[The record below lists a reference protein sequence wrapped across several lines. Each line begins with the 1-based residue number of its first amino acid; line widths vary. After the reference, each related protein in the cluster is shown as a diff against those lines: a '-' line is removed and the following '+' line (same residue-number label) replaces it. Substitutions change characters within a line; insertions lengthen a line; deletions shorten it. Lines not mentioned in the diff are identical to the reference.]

1 MESLKQVRYLLQQN
15 DQMVKLDSQ
24 DRYFSVRD
32 LPETQKYVRFQWE
45 MNLYQV
51 LYLCFYLQ
59 LSRRIF
65 MKHLKI
71 SM

>member
-45 MNLYQV
+45 VNLYQV

-59 LSRRIF
+59 LGRRIF

>member
-1 MESLKQVRYLLQQN
+1 MESLQQVRCLLQQN
-15 DQMVKLDSQ
+15 DQMVKLDPQ

-45 MNLYQV
+45 VNLYQV
-51 LYLCFYLQ
+51 LYICFYLQ
-59 LSRRIF
+59 LGRRIF

>member
-1 MESLKQVRYLLQQN
+1 MESLQQVRCLLQQN
-15 DQMVKLDSQ
+15 DQMVKLDPQ

-59 LSRRIF
+59 LGRRIF

>member
-15 DQMVKLDSQ
+15 DQMVKLDSR

-45 MNLYQV
+45 VNLDQV

-59 LSRRIF
+59 LGRRIF